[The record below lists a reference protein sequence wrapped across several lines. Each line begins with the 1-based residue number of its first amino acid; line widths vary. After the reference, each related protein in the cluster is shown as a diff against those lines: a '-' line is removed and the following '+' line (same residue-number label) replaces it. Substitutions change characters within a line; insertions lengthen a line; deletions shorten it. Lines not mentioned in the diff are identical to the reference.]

1 MAFPCYFRTGADGW
15 FIGND
20 PARGPWSEHHCH
32 AGPVA
37 GLMVR
42 AAEQLVGSEKVL
54 TRLTADILRPVPL
67 DGVQVKAET
76 TRNTR
81 TLSTTGITVT
91 DRSGATCATAT
102 TMHLVRRDLDPVPTV
117 QIPAP
122 DFAEAEPGCR
132 LLIGGLHDKPSFGQF
147 TEMAYPQG
155 APLAPGPKTVWMKTP
170 QLLEGEETSPLQ
182 SLCPL
187 ADCGNG
193 ISWNEAPGRLGFMN
207 TDLTL
212 QVHRE
217 PDSDWLASDALSHW
231 HSNAIGMS
239 QATLFDTKGPVA
251 TALQTL
257 ALHPMRR

>member
-1 MAFPCYFRTGADGW
+1 MAFPCYFHADAGGW
-15 FIGND
+15 FTGND

-42 AAEQLVGSEKVL
+42 AAEQAVGDGKVL
-54 TRLTADILRPVPL
+54 TRFTADILRPVPL
-67 DGVQVKAET
+67 SGVQVQAEV

-81 TLSTTGITVT
+81 TLATTRITVT
-91 DRSGATCATAT
+91 DRAGEVCATAT
-102 TMHLVRRDLDPVPTV
+102 TMHLVRKDLGDVPTAQV
-117 QIPAP
+117 SAP
-122 DFAEAEPGCR
+122 DFGDAEPGDR
-132 LLIGGLHDKPSFGQF
+132 LLIGGLHDKPAFGQF
-147 TEMAYPQG
+147 TEMAYPKG
-155 APLAPGPKTVWMKTP
+155 MSPEPGPKTVWMKTP
-170 QLLEGEETSPLQ
+170 PLLEGEETSPIQ

-217 PDSDWLASDALSHW
+217 PVGEWLASDALSHW
-231 HSNAIGMS
+231 HSNGVGMS
-239 QATLFDTKGPVA
+239 QAVLFDTEGPVA

-257 ALHPMRR
+257 VLHPMGR